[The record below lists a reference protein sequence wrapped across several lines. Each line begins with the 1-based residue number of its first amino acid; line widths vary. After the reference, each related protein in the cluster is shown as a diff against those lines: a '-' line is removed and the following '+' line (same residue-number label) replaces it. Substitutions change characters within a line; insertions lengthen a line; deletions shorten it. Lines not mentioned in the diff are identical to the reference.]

1 MTNRIDGMGSGSI
14 GASNGGGPIEQVRPS
29 AAAGTATNAPQPGV
43 DNVNITD
50 SARRMLA
57 LAQAVQAAPEV
68 NTQRVAELQQSN
80 LERLDDSISD
90 ITSALSQER
99 SERVERQKEM
109 VARQDEMAE
118 RQKYLDDRIDRLVSA
133 IGELARRQ

>member
-68 NTQRVAELQQSN
+68 NTQRVAELQQS
-80 LERLDDSISD
+80 ISNGQYQVQPGRIAD
-90 ITSALSQER
+90 QMLKMEQDLAA
-99 SERVERQKEM
+99 
-109 VARQDEMAE
+109 AR
-118 RQKYLDDRIDRLVSA
+118 
-133 IGELARRQ
+133 